1 MNLMNLSSFAI
12 ALTSTNKM
20 AEYYLWYT
28 FSRLLQ
34 IDQEIRSIVVHLENI
49 PATLDLLRFADNLQL
64 GLLVVQRT
72 YLMEQLNFQIFLALL
87 WIIFFE

>member
-1 MNLMNLSSFAI
+1 
-12 ALTSTNKM
+12 M

-34 IDQEIRSIVVHLENI
+34 IDQEIRSIVVHLANI
-49 PATLDLLRFADNLQL
+49 PATLDLLRFADNVQL
-64 GLLVVQRT
+64 GLLIIQRT
-72 YLMEQLNFQIFLALL
+72 YLVEQLNFQIFLALL

>member
-1 MNLMNLSSFAI
+1 
-12 ALTSTNKM
+12 M

-64 GLLVVQRT
+64 GLLVVQCT
-72 YLMEQLNFQIFLALL
+72 YLVEQLNFQIFLALL
-87 WIIFFE
+87 WIILFE